1 MNDFAI
7 ETVQSL
13 FENMLDVPQSELETT
28 VMRFR
33 EEVKNLG
40 EPERFAVTGDL
51 VLRVQQLAWELGDR
65 FHLDYCTTLDE
76 LEFNLL
82 DFESQMTEKEKRI
95 FDWFMFF
102 QYPWPNGAPNC
113 VLFLANCFDGKLF
126 FMTPDI
132 ILGENKMEDL
142 NHMIVMLKELFEH
155 VSVQDFQK
163 LALPLH
169 RDTEC
174 CLHALLDGNF
184 PLCLSPMQDI
194 DEMADKV
201 SHPHPDAFI
210 DALFRLHYTL
220 KGMYLEGNLNEYR
233 PF

>member
-7 ETVQSL
+7 NSVQSL
-13 FENMLDVPQSELETT
+13 LENMLNVPQPELETT

-65 FHLDYCTTLDE
+65 FGLDCMNLDE

-82 DFESQMTEKEKRI
+82 DFESQMTEKEKRV

-113 VLFLANCFDGKLF
+113 VLFLVNCFESKLF

-155 VSVQDFQK
+155 VSFQDFQK
-163 LALPLH
+163 VALTLH
-169 RDTEC
+169 RDAEC
-174 CLHALLDGNF
+174 CLHALLDGGF
-184 PLCLSPMQDI
+184 PPCLSPMQDI
-194 DEMADKV
+194 DEMAGHV
-201 SHPHPDAFI
+201 SRPHPDAFI
-210 DALFRLHYTL
+210 DALFRLHFTL

>member
-102 QYPWPNGAPNC
+102 S
-113 VLFLANCFDGKLF
+113 VSLAQWRSKLRSV
-126 FMTPDI
+126 PC
-132 ILGENKMEDL
+132 
-142 NHMIVMLKELFEH
+142 EL
-155 VSVQDFQK
+155 
-163 LALPLH
+163 L
-169 RDTEC
+169 
-174 CLHALLDGNF
+174 
-184 PLCLSPMQDI
+184 
-194 DEMADKV
+194 
-201 SHPHPDAFI
+201 
-210 DALFRLHYTL
+210 
-220 KGMYLEGNLNEYR
+220 
-233 PF
+233 

>member
-1 MNDFAI
+1 MNNFAI

-13 FENMLDVPQSELETT
+13 FENMFNVPQSELETT

-51 VLRVQQLAWELGDR
+51 VLRVQELAWELGDR
-65 FHLDYCTTLDE
+65 FGLDCMNLDE

-82 DFESQMTEKEKRI
+82 DYESQMTEKEKRV
-95 FDWFMFF
+95 FDWFLFF
-102 QYPWPNGAPNC
+102 QYSWPNGAPNC
-113 VLFLANCFDGKLF
+113 VLFLVNCFEGKLF

-142 NHMIVMLKELFEH
+142 NHMIMLLKELFEH
-155 VSVQDFQK
+155 VSFQDFQQI
-163 LALPLH
+163 ALPLH

-184 PLCLSPMQDI
+184 PPCLSPMQDI
-194 DEMADKV
+194 DEMAGHV
-201 SHPHPDAFI
+201 SRPHPDPFI

>member
-1 MNDFAI
+1 MNNFAI
-7 ETVQSL
+7 ETAQSL
-13 FENMLDVPQSELETT
+13 FENMLNVPQSELETT

-51 VLRVQQLAWELGDR
+51 VLRVQELAWELGDR

-76 LEFNLL
+76 LEFSLL
-82 DFESQMTEKEKRI
+82 DCESQLTEKEKRV

-113 VLFLANCFDGKLF
+113 VLFLVSCFEDKLF

-142 NHMIVMLKELFEH
+142 NHMIVMLKSCSSTF
-155 VSVQDFQK
+155 
-163 LALPLH
+163 
-169 RDTEC
+169 
-174 CLHALLDGNF
+174 
-184 PLCLSPMQDI
+184 
-194 DEMADKV
+194 
-201 SHPHPDAFI
+201 
-210 DALFRLHYTL
+210 LFRIFKRLLCRCTVMRSVACTRFWTAISRHVLVRCRTL
-220 KGMYLEGNLNEYR
+220 TRWQVMSAVRIPPPLLMR
-233 PF
+233 CSVCITL